1 MDLRLGSASA
11 LKGSNVQTPEVTGR
25 DAYSNSVLIHE
36 GRGIGCWDVTQC
48 DKMINDFLCQ
58 LFLFV

>member
-1 MDLRLGSASA
+1 MGLRPCSASA
-11 LKGSNVQTPEVTGR
+11 LQGSDVQTAGVTGR
-25 DAYSNSVLIHE
+25 DAYSNNVLIHE